1 MIVPAIEIS
10 PKIWGPD
17 LSSIY
22 EKLRPHC
29 SSTSNSDGKTYTVKI
44 NYPEEI
50 DGIPCIINA
59 VQGERL
65 LRLMGKLDQLRQ
77 ILETQDEEIKI
88 IFLREK
94 EWVRFNPLIVQFAQ
108 ALQVDL
114 DKFYIE
120 AKKITSDN
128 PI

>member
-1 MIVPAIEIS
+1 MIVAKTEIS
-10 PKIWGPD
+10 KNLWGPD
-17 LSSIY
+17 LSAIPV
-22 EKLRPHC
+22 KLIDFASVASRP
-29 SSTSNSDGKTYTVKI
+29 DDETYTVQI
-44 NYPEEI
+44 HYPEEI

-65 LRLMGKLDQLRQ
+65 LRRMGKLDQLRQ
-77 ILETQDEEIKI
+77 ILELQDEEIRI

-108 ALQVDL
+108 ALEVDL
-114 DKFYIE
+114 DKFYID

>member
-1 MIVPAIEIS
+1 MIVPKIEIS
-10 PKIWGPD
+10 PNNFIPD
-17 LSSIY
+17 LSSIH
-22 EKLRPHC
+22 EKLREYC
-29 SSTSNSDGKTYTVKI
+29 SSVSSQDGQTYTVKI
-44 NYPEEI
+44 NYPDEI
-50 DGIPCIINA
+50 DGVPVIINA

-65 LRLMGKLDQLRQ
+65 LRRMGKLDQLRQ
-77 ILETQDEEIKI
+77 ILELQDEEIRI

-94 EWVRFNPLIVQFAQ
+94 EWVRFNPLIAQFAQ

>member
-1 MIVPAIEIS
+1 MIVPSIEIS
-10 PKIWGPD
+10 RDNFGPD
-17 LSSIY
+17 LSSIH
-22 EKLRPHC
+22 EKLREYC
-29 SSTSNSDGKTYTVKI
+29 SSVSSQDGKTYTVTI
-44 NYPEEI
+44 HYPQEI

-65 LRLMGKLDQLRQ
+65 LRRMGKLDQLRQ
-77 ILETQDEEIKI
+77 ILEMQDEEIRI

-108 ALQVDL
+108 ALEVDL

>member
-1 MIVPAIEIS
+1 MIVPKIQTSENVFEPDIS
-10 PKIWGPD
+10 YIPEKTR
-17 LSSIY
+17 SYASIVS
-22 EKLRPHC
+22 ENDE
-29 SSTSNSDGKTYTVKI
+29 SFTVVI
-44 NYPEEI
+44 HYPEEI

-65 LRLMGKLDQLRQ
+65 LRRMGKLDQLRQ
-77 ILETQDEEIKI
+77 LLETQDEEIRI

-108 ALQVDL
+108 ALEVDL